1 MTDYFTKNLIRL
13 LKKDEIRYEVGEF
26 CKPLFLIIL
35 QEIYPYLY
43 FSLAF
48 IIINFILL
56 LGIFY
61 YIVRNNKIKVD

>member
-1 MTDYFTKNLIRL
+1 MKDYFLDNIIKI
-13 LKKDEIRYEVGEF
+13 LKKKEIRDEMNEF
-26 CKPLFLIIL
+26 CRPLLLIIL

-48 IIINFILL
+48 IVINFILL

-61 YIVRNNKIKVD
+61 YIIRNNKLNS